1 MIAMKVRAVLIE
13 SLHWATLALLLA
25 GWLFVGPIWWEVLSF
40 ISTEPGGGEFLFCA
54 AGVLL
59 LATRWARRRPRSSV
73 DGAYADVRTPQ
84 EVRHVAR
91 HEAAHAV
98 VAWALGAQVTE
109 ISTQMVGT
117 SGGRCSLAS
126 RPERPLVDEAWLLL
140 RVCMAST
147 VIEVQDRQEERGGC
161 STDLTQ
167 ALAHASTIIATG
179 RRPAGHASV
188 LTLDALI
195 GGAADEARA
204 IIDQHEQ
211 LLEAVAERVAGGR
224 TWHGPDLSALDQQT
238 RATELVTS

>member
-1 MIAMKVRAVLIE
+1 MIAMKMRAVLLE
-13 SLHWATLALLLA
+13 SLDWAALVLLLA
-25 GWLFVGPIWWEVLSF
+25 GWLFVGPICWEVLSYM
-40 ISTEPGGGEFLFCA
+40 STEPDGGEFLFCA

-73 DGAYADVRTPQ
+73 AGACADMRTPQ
-84 EVRHVAR
+84 EGRHVAR

-117 SGGRCSLAS
+117 SGGRCSLAT
-126 RPERPLVDEAWLLL
+126 RPERPLVDETWLLL

-147 VIEVQDRQEERGGC
+147 VIEDQDRQQERGGC

-179 RRPAGHASV
+179 RHPAGYSAP

-195 GGAADEARA
+195 SGAADDARA
-204 IIDQHEQ
+204 LIDQHAR
-211 LLEAVAERVAGGR
+211 LLEAVAERVAGGQI
-224 TWHGPDLSALDQQT
+224 WAWPDLTALERET
-238 RATELVTS
+238 RTAELVTA